1 MNFEYGQSSGHS
13 HNNELRKVQH
23 NVTMQLLQLL
33 IGQVNEECFK
43 QCVPKPG
50 RKLEVVEQNCL
61 DECSDKYIAAMGIV
75 KEKFMN
81 K

>member
-1 MNFEYGQSSGHS
+1 MNFDDAQSSGHS
-13 HNNELRKVQH
+13 RNDELRKVQH
-23 NVTMQLLQLL
+23 NVTMQLLQVL

-61 DECSDKYIAAMGIV
+61 DACSDKYIAAMGIV
-75 KEKFMN
+75 REKYLN